1 LKATAEKMRD
11 TVRFKTNV
19 KVAELAVQATLEN
32 AYGSAN
38 KTIFE
43 ALAV

>member
-1 LKATAEKMRD
+1 
-11 TVRFKTNV
+11 VRFGTNI

-32 AYGSAN
+32 AYGAAN

>member
-1 LKATAEKMRD
+1 MKATAEKKRD
-11 TVRFKTNV
+11 TVKFETNV
-19 KVAELAVQATLEN
+19 KVAELAVKATLEN
-32 AYGSAN
+32 AYGIAN